1 MDYEN
6 LLAQKQA
13 FEKSKEEE
21 RIAVRNRMKEYSI
34 LESMVW
40 DTVKEF
46 TGIDTDKTIGRHI
59 FFKDDTDII
68 VMFIEVTEKRNY
80 ALEINL
86 KDNKI
91 YYF

>member
-1 MDYEN
+1 MDYES
-6 LLAQKQA
+6 LLAQKQV

-21 RIAVRNRMKEYSI
+21 RAAVKNRMDQYSI

-40 DTVKEF
+40 DTVREF
-46 TGIDTDKTIGRHI
+46 TGIDMDKTIGRHI
-59 FFKDDTDII
+59 FFKDDTGII